1 VDARAVRARTHRDPR
16 GVPVRPRRDTH
27 RGWRRVNNDAFA
39 LAVVAALPFAI
50 FFLGI
55 LAEGIAMGV
64 GKLEEMLTRCDD

>member
-1 VDARAVRARTHRDPR
+1 
-16 GVPVRPRRDTH
+16 
-27 RGWRRVNNDAFA
+27 VNNDAFA